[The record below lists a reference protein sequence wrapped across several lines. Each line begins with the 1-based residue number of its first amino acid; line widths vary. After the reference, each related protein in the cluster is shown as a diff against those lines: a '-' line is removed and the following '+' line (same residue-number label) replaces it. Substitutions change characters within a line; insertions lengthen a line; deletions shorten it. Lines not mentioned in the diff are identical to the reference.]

1 MCAKEQ
7 GLVKPRVL
15 QDLFQ
20 CSRLHLNR
28 TVVARPELL
37 SRLRA
42 EPSRMTVD
50 LLSFQRVAPCFP
62 QDSFKFV
69 VLHGLFP
76 FFALIEP
83 AEMRCKDNAIFLD
96 SNAKG
101 SFFRLQH
108 CNIKKLSPC
117 RCLQDDRKT
126 NIKINPLAELKR
138 LEKSSR

>member
-101 SFFRLQH
+101 SFFQVATLQH
-108 CNIKKLSPC
+108 KKTITLPMPP
-117 RCLQDDRKT
+117 R
-126 NIKINPLAELKR
+126 
-138 LEKSSR
+138 